1 MQRPPLSRRSRHR
14 TRALARVAAA
24 AGVAFLLAGLV
35 ACKGGE
41 ESAAAV
47 AAPTKPA
54 ATGAAAASSPIAG
67 IVTSAVPPPPD
78 LARLPPEA
86 PAASAPVEA
95 APSNGVPTAKALAD
109 AHAQLESALAKASS
123 CSADAECRSLAV
135 GGKACGGPTGYE
147 AYSTKT
153 TDPATMTALAQ
164 REHDLALQEARESH
178 RMSNCMMLGD
188 PGARCEAHKCVTG
201 GPGGVGN
208 PRTR

>member
-14 TRALARVAAA
+14 THALARVAAA
-24 AGVAFLLAGLV
+24 AGVALMLTGLA

-41 ESAAAV
+41 ESAGAV
-47 AAPTKPA
+47 AAPARPV
-54 ATGAAAASSPIAG
+54 ATGAASAPSAIAG
-67 IVTSAVPPPPD
+67 IVTSPVPPPPD
-78 LARLPPEA
+78 LAKLPPEA

-109 AHAQLESALAKASS
+109 AHAQLESALARASS
-123 CSADAECRSLAV
+123 CSADSECRSLAV

-147 AYSTKT
+147 AYSTQAA
-153 TDPATMTALAQ
+153 DPAAMTALAQ
-164 REHDLALQEARESH
+164 HEHDLALQEARESH
-178 RMSNCMMLGD
+178 RVSNCMMLGD